1 MLIKVPTVERKL
13 VDGKPVKEFKDLV
26 LEVDTSFKAHWKW
39 EQYFAKDEGVD
50 LNTYTQ
56 RIEKL
61 IDSGNVAPKNM
72 IDILKLLFC
81 FVNSEK
87 LPTFE
92 KFLGMFDLEV
102 ADEILN
108 KINDVL
114 KEVGSTVSK
123 N

>member
-26 LEVDTSFKAHWKW
+26 LEV
-39 EQYFAKDEGVD
+39 
-50 LNTYTQ
+50 
-56 RIEKL
+56 
-61 IDSGNVAPKNM
+61 
-72 IDILKLLFC
+72 
-81 FVNSEK
+81 
-87 LPTFE
+87 
-92 KFLGMFDLEV
+92 